1 MHYLLTFVPVFD
13 MLFPLYLYLD
23 KLVKR
28 NHLETKIKLI
38 CILNNQLIPRS
49 EHHLGY
55 KNQSVNAV
63 Q

>member
-1 MHYLLTFVPVFD
+1 MHFLLTFVPAFN
-13 MLFPLYLYLD
+13 MLFPLYLD

-28 NHLETKIKLI
+28 NQLETKIKLI
-38 CILNNQLIPRS
+38 FILNNQLIPRS